1 MKLTVDQAKKVIL
14 DELTTALDRTYDELD
29 DQFLWGAYGDRDDY
43 EYNSTLL
50 SNMLRATS
58 CSPFTF
64 DETFL
69 LEVIEEVKCETG
81 IDPLDPN

>member
-14 DELTTALDRTYDELD
+14 DELTTALDRAYDALD
-29 DQFLWGAYGDRDDY
+29 DHFMCGAYGDRDDY

-50 SNMLRATS
+50 TSMLRATS

-69 LEVIEEVKCETG
+69 LQVLEEVQCETG
-81 IDPLDPN
+81 RDPLNPN